1 MLRLCVSCKSARVH
15 TRNLLKNKEQEWN
28 TWSTVP
34 RHHLE
39 GQRANG
45 RSVQISLPLLPAV
58 VAVEASSWQ
67 RRGGGSKTAS
77 SAPARCFQLL
87 SVALR
92 DGPAPKGHAAL
103 PSVFP
108 FWFSER
114 LWRPF
119 TGTKRVFQMLVTS
132 EQSQSISGADYP
144 PFQRSGAARRQ
155 PSPNLL
161 FTGVID
167 HASSL
172 HSLKGAPALPRYIT
186 VWDKN
191 GYCSPI
197 DFWGFIF
204 CWEYKGWCKLAFSI
218 NSLVFSL
225 IQKVTDPLLTRA
237 HVCFACKSYLLTP
250 LHYRVIL

>member
-1 MLRLCVSCKSARVH
+1 M
-15 TRNLLKNKEQEWN
+15 
-28 TWSTVP
+28 
-34 RHHLE
+34 E

-144 PFQRSGAARRQ
+144 PFQRSRAARRQ

-167 HASSL
+167 HAPSL

-186 VWDKN
+186 V
-191 GYCSPI
+191 
-197 DFWGFIF
+197 
-204 CWEYKGWCKLAFSI
+204 
-218 NSLVFSL
+218 
-225 IQKVTDPLLTRA
+225 
-237 HVCFACKSYLLTP
+237 
-250 LHYRVIL
+250 